1 MMTEG
6 PFGLFQYITY
16 NQTDIDKFG
25 ALYNYGAYG
34 PGYTK
39 NNVTANAHPDS
50 CNWPVTMD
58 ALYQATGK
66 YRHVTA
72 KAHCRQL
79 QLARDQQ
86 STRLQAKT

>member
-1 MMTEG
+1 MTEG

-39 NNVTANAHPDS
+39 NNVTSNAHPDS
-50 CNWPVTMD
+50 RDWPVTMT
-58 ALYQATGK
+58 AFY
-66 YRHVTA
+66 VTT
-72 KAHCRQL
+72 
-79 QLARDQQ
+79 D
-86 STRLQAKT
+86 SKTVCHGDFIR